1 MADVA
6 TVRLM
11 LKAAPADGVRE
22 RIAGALR
29 ERIGIQFAVEIVD
42 DIERSEYKV
51 RRWHDERV
59 R

>member
-1 MADVA
+1 V
-6 TVRLM
+6 
-11 LKAAPADGVRE
+11 GE

-29 ERIGIQFAVEIVD
+29 DRIGIQFAVEIVD

>member
-11 LKAAPADGVRE
+11 LKAPADGLVE
-22 RIAGALR
+22 RIGGALR
-29 ERIGIQFAVEIVD
+29 DRIGIQFAVEVVD